1 LESKARLTA
10 DVTSQARSLMVA
22 VYTNRGED
30 FDRSNLANVRVYK
43 FLNNKSTLLK
53 LLPPTEDAFLQH
65 LKRAALATLIDKSS
79 HISKPSLPPY
89 DDFGWALE
97 EDKLVPVASTQ
108 PAWPQ
113 QMTKAISCNCTKGCN
128 RNCSCAKKKIPCYIG
143 CCCQG
148 SISKC
153 SHAQCTAALESE
165 DNASD
170 SDS

>member
-1 LESKARLTA
+1 MMSSARQDLWWWQYTPTGEKTLIGQILQTSRSTSSWT
-10 DVTSQARSLMVA
+10 TSQLS
-22 VYTNRGED
+22 
-30 FDRSNLANVRVYK
+30 SNCCHRQRMPFFNIWNVQ
-43 FLNNKSTLLK
+43 
-53 LLPPTEDAFLQH
+53 PW
-65 LKRAALATLIDKSS
+65 
-79 HISKPSLPPY
+79 PSLPPY
-89 DDFGWALE
+89 DDFSWALE